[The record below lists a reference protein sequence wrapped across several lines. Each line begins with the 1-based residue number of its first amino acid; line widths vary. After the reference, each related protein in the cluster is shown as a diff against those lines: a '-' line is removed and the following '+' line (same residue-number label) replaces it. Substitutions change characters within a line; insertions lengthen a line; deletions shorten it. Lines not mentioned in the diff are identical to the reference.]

1 MGRRMPLVENLAI
14 AAFALVG
21 MLLVIGI
28 PVWAMTKK

>member
-1 MGRRMPLVENLAI
+1 MGMAEGLAI

-21 MLLVIGI
+21 MLVIVGL